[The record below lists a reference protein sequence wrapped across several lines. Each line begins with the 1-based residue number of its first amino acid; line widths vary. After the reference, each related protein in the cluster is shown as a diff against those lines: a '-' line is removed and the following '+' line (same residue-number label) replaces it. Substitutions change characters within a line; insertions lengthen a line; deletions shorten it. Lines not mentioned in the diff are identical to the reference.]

1 MKHLAL
7 AAQLATLT
15 MAWSSNRA
23 DAMAAAAMFSVLP
36 PPCPELLTLLSV
48 SPAAG
53 VESFSESATHP
64 TNPSTRQP
72 TMKRPSNR

>member
-23 DAMAAAAMFSVLP
+23 DAMAAAAMFSVL
-36 PPCPELLTLLSV
+36 CVVAVVLKSRRQSV
-48 SPAAG
+48 RVA
-53 VESFSESATHP
+53 
-64 TNPSTRQP
+64 
-72 TMKRPSNR
+72 K